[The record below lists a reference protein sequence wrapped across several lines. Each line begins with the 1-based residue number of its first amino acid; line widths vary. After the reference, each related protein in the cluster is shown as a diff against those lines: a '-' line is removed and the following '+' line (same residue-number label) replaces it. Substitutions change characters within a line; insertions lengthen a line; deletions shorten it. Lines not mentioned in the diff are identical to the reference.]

1 MKTAVRT
8 AVTQPG
14 STRPPAIETI
24 RVLVVEDSPDHR
36 MLIAR
41 ALHGSGYDVV
51 AVATGEDALAHMS
64 DVHVVLVDQRLPQMS
79 GTELLGE
86 VVAIPGGPAPVVVT
100 GTDSQDLV
108 VEALRLGAVDYVVK
122 TSSYLAELPAVVA
135 RAHRQHDLARRYR
148 ELQRF
153 ALLVHAPTD
162 RADAVHEIV
171 TGARRLLGADGVAL
185 LQRYED
191 AEDRGWQVA
200 ARDGRVGDLADV
212 RQWLDSPEGTTEL
225 REDLT
230 VVELPRRGG
239 ESSAALVL
247 ARGVRGPFGDEEV
260 ELATTFAAL
269 AASALRQ
276 VRRLELERGL
286 IEQLREAVRER
297 QDFLA
302 SISHELRTPLTVIAG
317 YVETLLLR
325 SDAIPAEEHQRI
337 LGRVKGNADALGQLI
352 DQLLDAAAIE
362 RGRGST
368 SAPEVLDLAEVA
380 DRALDEVDFHLD
392 QRPGSRAIEPVSVVA
407 DPELLRLTLVNLL
420 SNACKYSPAGSP
432 VELRSDVDAERV
444 RVEVTDHGVGVEP
457 EDVHRVFDP
466 FWRAGHA
473 VAGAVRGTGIGLS
486 LVREY
491 VTVMGGEVGVQ
502 SPPRDG
508 TAFGSTFW
516 FTVPRPAVGGRSSSG
531 TTIEAPDPDEV
542 DRPWTPGS

>member
-1 MKTAVRT
+1 M
-8 AVTQPG
+8 TQPAP
-14 STRPPAIETI
+14 SRRPAIETI

-41 ALHGSGYDVV
+41 ALRGSGYDVV
-51 AVATGEDALAHMS
+51 AVATGEDALAHLTEV
-64 DVHVVLVDQRLPQMS
+64 DVVLLDQRLPRMS

-86 VVAIPGGPAPVVVT
+86 VVALPDAPAPVVVT

-171 TGARRLLGADGVAL
+171 TGGRRLLGADGVAL
-185 LQRYED
+185 LQRQED
-191 AEDRGWQVA
+191 DADQGWQVA
-200 ARDGRVGDLADV
+200 ARDGRVGDLAGV
-212 RQWLDSPEGTTEL
+212 RQWLDTPEGTTTL

-230 VVELPRRGG
+230 VVELPRRRG

-247 ARGVRGPFGDEEV
+247 ARGVRGPFDDEEV

-276 VRRLELERGL
+276 VHRLELERGL

-302 SISHELRTPLTVIAG
+302 SVSHELRTPLTVIAG
-317 YVETLLLR
+317 YVQTLLHR
-325 SDAIPAEEHQRI
+325 SDAIPAEEHHRI
-337 LGRVKGNADALGQLI
+337 LGRVKSNADALGQLI
-352 DQLLDAAAIE
+352 DQLLDVAAIE
-362 RGRGST
+362 RGRGS
-368 SAPEVLDLAEVA
+368 ANDPRELDLAGVVR
-380 DRALDEVDFHLD
+380 RAVDEVDFHLD
-392 QRPGSRAIEPVSVVA
+392 QRPGTRDVSPVSVLA

-420 SNACKYSPAGSP
+420 SNACKYSSPGSP
-432 VELRSDVDAERV
+432 VELRADVEADRV

-457 EDVHRVFDP
+457 EDVDRVFDP

-473 VAGAVRGTGIGLS
+473 VAGAIRGTGIGLS

-491 VTVMGGEVGVQ
+491 VTVMGGQVGVQ
-502 SPPRDG
+502 SPPGDG
-508 TAFGSTFW
+508 EAFGSTFW
-516 FTVPRPAVGGRSSSG
+516 FTVPRAAVGGSSPSG
-531 TTIEAPDPDEV
+531 ATIDRADPDE
-542 DRPWTPGS
+542 DRPWMPGS